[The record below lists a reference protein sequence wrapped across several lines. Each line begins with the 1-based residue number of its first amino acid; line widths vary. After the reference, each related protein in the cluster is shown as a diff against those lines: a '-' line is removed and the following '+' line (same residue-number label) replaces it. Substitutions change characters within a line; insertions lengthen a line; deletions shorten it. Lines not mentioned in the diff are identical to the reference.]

1 MNTTTILLYEWFYSG
16 SSRKSHGELDR
27 LVKDVILQEDF
38 NKKDLKNFSTTRMG
52 PKIDEWAASA
62 ETSIFSSEDG
72 WIQSSVKIRVPSE
85 DVQHLSETHAPWF
98 EIPGLVY
105 RKPLDVLKTAFSEP
119 AAEYFHL
126 SGFEQYWKPSPD
138 AEPERIF
145 GELYSSDVFLK
156 EEQKIRAELRPNGC
170 TLEVVVAG
178 MMLWSDSTH
187 LTSFG
192 TASLWPC
199 YLFIGNQSKYSRAK
213 PSCFAAHH
221 LAYIPQVRTL
231 TRCSLPTL
239 IFNSYPMILRRFTWK
254 PLARRQRIKL

>member
-1 MNTTTILLYEWFYSG
+1 MNTTSIMLYEWFYSG

-27 LVKDVILQEDF
+27 LVKDVILQDDF
-38 NKKDLKNFSTTRMG
+38 AKKDLENFSTTRMG
-52 PKIDEWAASA
+52 AKIDEWAASA
-62 ETSIFSSEDG
+62 DTSLFMSEDG
-72 WIQSSVKIRVPSE
+72 WIEGSVKIRVPVDNVRQSSE
-85 DVQHLSETHAPWF
+85 KDNPWF
-98 EIPGLVY
+98 EIPGIVY
-105 RKPLDVLKTAFSEP
+105 RKPLEVLKAAFLEP

-126 SGFEQYWKPSPD
+126 AGFEQYWKPSPD
-138 AEPERIF
+138 AEPERIY

-156 EEQKIRAELRPNGC
+156 EEQKIRAEPRADGC

-221 LAYIPQVRTL
+221 LAYIPKVW
-231 TRCSLPTL
+231 L
-239 IFNSYPMILRRFTWK
+239 IIHHIFL
-254 PLARRQRIKL
+254 L